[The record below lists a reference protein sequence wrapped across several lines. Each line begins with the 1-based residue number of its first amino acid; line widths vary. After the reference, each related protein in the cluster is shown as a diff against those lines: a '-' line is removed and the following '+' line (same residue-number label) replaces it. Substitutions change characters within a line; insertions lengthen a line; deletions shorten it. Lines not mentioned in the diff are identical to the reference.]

1 MRLLRTIAFCPAV
14 ILCLGLH
21 CLAADAKAELPK
33 RIVSLG
39 PAVTEQLYLLRAGD
53 SVVGVTT
60 YCRPPAGDKKE
71 TIGTVVEASVE
82 KIVFLKPDLVI
93 AVSLTNRRQVEKL
106 KSLGIKVIVFPYAKN
121 FSGICDQFTKIGK
134 IVGQEERAA
143 DVVSQAREKVRA
155 VTEKVKDLSSPK
167 VFVQVGSRPLFSVNK
182 DSFIHDLVTL
192 AGGVNIAK
200 DSKVGFY
207 SRERVIR
214 DNPDCIIVVGM
225 GIEGEKE
232 RKVWRRYKTLRAARN
247 NMIHTVDS
255 YGICSPTPLT
265 FAKSLDKMAR
275 ILHPKLEIRNE

>member
-1 MRLLRTIAFCPAV
+1 MKPLKTIALCPAV

-21 CLAADAKAELPK
+21 FLAADGKDKLPR

-39 PAVTEQLYLLRAGD
+39 PAVTDQLYLLGAGD
-53 SVVGVTT
+53 RIVGVTT
-60 YCRPPAGDKKE
+60 YCRPPTGDKKE
-71 TIGTVVEASVE
+71 TVGTVVEASVE
-82 KIVFLKPDLVI
+82 KVVFLKPDLVI

-106 KSLGIKVIVFPYAKN
+106 KRLGLTVAVFPYAKN
-121 FSGICDQFTKIGK
+121 FRGICDHFTKLGK
-134 IVGQEERAA
+134 IVGREERAGE
-143 DVVSQAREKVRA
+143 VVRQARERLRSI
-155 VTEKVKDLSSPK
+155 TERIKNLPRPK
-167 VFVQVGSRPLFSVNK
+167 VFVQVGSRPLFSANK

-200 DSKVGFY
+200 NSKVGMY

-232 RKVWRRYKTLRAARN
+232 RKVWRRYKTLRAVRN
-247 NMIHTVDS
+247 NRIHTVDS

-265 FAKSLDKMAR
+265 FAESLDKMAE
-275 ILHPKLEIRNE
+275 ILHPELETKDE